1 MNTVPWEHTQPRF
14 GQECGYLSPLP
25 KRGRQEEEFP
35 LSAIQGTTKGKGGIF
50 IDVRMMRTNGSF
62 RSQDLRSLAKVCK
75 KQLGQQAVRALEG
88 AWVPERTKK
97 PV

>member
-1 MNTVPWEHTQPRF
+1 MSDV
-14 GQECGYLSPLP
+14 
-25 KRGRQEEEFP
+25 
-35 LSAIQGTTKGKGGIF
+35 QGTTKGNGGIF
-50 IDVRMMRTNGSF
+50 IDVCMMRTNGSF
-62 RSQDLRSLAKVCK
+62 RSQDLRSLAEVCK